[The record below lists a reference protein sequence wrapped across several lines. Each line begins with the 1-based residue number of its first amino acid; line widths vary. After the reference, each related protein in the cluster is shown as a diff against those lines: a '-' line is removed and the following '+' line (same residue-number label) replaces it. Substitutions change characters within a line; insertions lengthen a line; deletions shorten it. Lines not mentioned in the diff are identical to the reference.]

1 MPLALYA
8 CYFEVKDGCYFMA
21 KINIF
26 RIWQGFQVLL
36 ETTEMLDCTCA
47 AMVLGWF
54 LGSLRQSWTEPM
66 NDMMKAG
73 KLSFRFLI
81 DLKQK
86 QKSNC
91 LKRLLFKNNFVVGW
105 VKIWTIRVLC
115 IELFCKYYNNM
126 LHILSLCQYMC
137 LVSMMLKSLVMEE

>member
-1 MPLALYA
+1 
-8 CYFEVKDGCYFMA
+8 MA

-26 RIWQGFQVLL
+26 KIWQGFQVLL

-54 LGSLRQSWTEPM
+54 LGNLRQSWTEPM

-91 LKRLLFKNNFVVGW
+91 LKKV
-105 VKIWTIRVLC
+105 II
-115 IELFCKYYNNM
+115 
-126 LHILSLCQYMC
+126 
-137 LVSMMLKSLVMEE
+137 